1 MKGDIPSTPLL
12 YTRPPFCNDLC
23 DEEDDDS
30 DDDVDDD
37 DDDDDD
43 DDEVG
48 VSYNR
53 QRVDGDGTLLS
64 NGDDIDYDDDALR
77 SGFTET

>member
-23 DEEDDDS
+23 DEDDDDS
-30 DDDVDDD
+30 DDDVDDE
-37 DDDDDD
+37 DDDD

-53 QRVDGDGTLLS
+53 QRVDAGWDTPLERRR
-64 NGDDIDYDDDALR
+64 YRLR
-77 SGFTET
+77 